1 MHKLGVLLVVS
12 ILLFVFGCGTFVY
25 ELSQISPNQID
36 LSQETQTMTTTMPL
50 FSAFICIT
58 MPTTMPDR
66 CRLYTKT
73 YLSSVGDV
81 RVVVDEMVE
90 DNQLPN
96 NSLVITYPKM
106 LHVVQ
111 DGDQLD
117 LQMDDYEMSKN
128 LQTIFDTFKSK
139 SYDEYCAKNGEI
151 HVSLR
156 YGKALK
162 DKITLVDDYY

>member
-1 MHKLGVLLVVS
+1 MRKLGVLLVVS

-36 LSQETQTMTTTMPL
+36 LSKETQTMT
-50 FSAFICIT
+50 
-58 MPTTMPDR
+58 TTMPDR

-117 LQMDDYEMSKN
+117 LQMDDYEISKN
-128 LQTIFDTFKSK
+128 LDTFKSK
-139 SYDEYCAKNGEI
+139 SYDEYYANNDEI

>member
-1 MHKLGVLLVVS
+1 MRKLGVLLVLS
-12 ILLFVFGCGTFVY
+12 ILLFVFGYGTFVY

-36 LSQETQTMTTTMPL
+36 LSQETQTMT
-50 FSAFICIT
+50 
-58 MPTTMPDR
+58 TTMPDR

-128 LQTIFDTFKSK
+128 L
-139 SYDEYCAKNGEI
+139 
-151 HVSLR
+151 
-156 YGKALK
+156 
-162 DKITLVDDYY
+162 

>member
-1 MHKLGVLLVVS
+1 MRKLGVLLVVS
-12 ILLFVFGCGTFVY
+12 ILLFVIGCGTFVY
-25 ELSQISPNQID
+25 ELSQISPNPID
-36 LSQETQTMTTTMPL
+36 LSKETQTMTTTMPD
-50 FSAFICIT
+50 SCH
-58 MPTTMPDR
+58 
-66 CRLYTKT
+66 LYTKT
-73 YLSSVGDV
+73 YLSSVGYV
-81 RVVVDEMVE
+81 RVVVDEMEE
-90 DNQLPN
+90 DDQLPD

-111 DGDQLD
+111 DEDKLD

-128 LQTIFDTFKSK
+128 LQTIFNTFKSK
-139 SYDEYCAKNGEI
+139 SYDEYCAKNNEI

>member
-1 MHKLGVLLVVS
+1 
-12 ILLFVFGCGTFVY
+12 
-25 ELSQISPNQID
+25 
-36 LSQETQTMTTTMPL
+36 
-50 FSAFICIT
+50 
-58 MPTTMPDR
+58 MPDS
-66 CRLYTKT
+66 CHLYTKT

-90 DNQLPN
+90 DDQLPD

-111 DGDQLD
+111 DEDKLD

>member
-1 MHKLGVLLVVS
+1 MRKLGILLVVS

-36 LSQETQTMTTTMPL
+36 LSQETQTMTTTMP
-50 FSAFICIT
+50 
-58 MPTTMPDR
+58 DR

-81 RVVVDEMVE
+81 RVVVD

-117 LQMDDYEMSKN
+117 LQMDDYEMSKD
-128 LQTIFDTFKSK
+128 LQTIFNTFKSK
-139 SYDEYCAKNGEI
+139 SYDEYYVNNDEI

-162 DKITLVDDYY
+162 DKITFVDDYY

>member
-1 MHKLGVLLVVS
+1 M
-12 ILLFVFGCGTFVY
+12 
-25 ELSQISPNQID
+25 
-36 LSQETQTMTTTMPL
+36 
-50 FSAFICIT
+50 
-58 MPTTMPDR
+58 
-66 CRLYTKT
+66 
-73 YLSSVGDV
+73 
-81 RVVVDEMVE
+81 E

-139 SYDEYCAKNGEI
+139 SYDEYYANNDEI

>member
-1 MHKLGVLLVVS
+1 MRKLGLLLVVS

-36 LSQETQTMTTTMPL
+36 LSKETQTMTTTMPD
-50 FSAFICIT
+50 S
-58 MPTTMPDR
+58 R
-66 CRLYTKT
+66 HLYTKT

-90 DNQLPN
+90 DDQLPD

-111 DGDQLD
+111 DEDKLD
-117 LQMDDYEMSKN
+117 LQMDDYEMSKESSN
-128 LQTIFDTFKSK
+128 HI
-139 SYDEYCAKNGEI
+139 
-151 HVSLR
+151 
-156 YGKALK
+156 
-162 DKITLVDDYY
+162 

>member
-1 MHKLGVLLVVS
+1 MRKLGVLLVVS

-36 LSQETQTMTTTMPL
+36 LSQETQTMT
-50 FSAFICIT
+50 
-58 MPTTMPDR
+58 TTMPDR

-106 LHVVQ
+106 LHIVQ
-111 DGDQLD
+111 DDDKLD
-117 LQMDDYEMSKN
+117 LQMDDYEMSKDFK
-128 LQTIFDTFKSK
+128 TIFNTFRTK
-139 SYDEYCAKNGEI
+139 SYDEYCANNDEI
-151 HVSLR
+151 HVSIR
-156 YGKALK
+156 YGKGLK
-162 DKITLVDDYY
+162 DKLLW

>member
-1 MHKLGVLLVVS
+1 MRKLGVLLVVS
-12 ILLFVFGCGTFVY
+12 ILLFVIGCGTFVY
-25 ELSQISPNQID
+25 ELSQISPNLID
-36 LSQETQTMTTTMPL
+36 LSKETQTMTTTMPD
-50 FSAFICIT
+50 SCH
-58 MPTTMPDR
+58 
-66 CRLYTKT
+66 LYTKT

-90 DNQLPN
+90 DDQLPD

-111 DGDQLD
+111 DEDKLD
-117 LQMDDYEMSKN
+117 LQMDDYKMSKDF
-128 LQTIFDTFKSK
+128 QTLFNTFRTK
-139 SYDEYCAKNGEI
+139 SYDEYYAKNNEI
-151 HVSLR
+151 HISIR

>member
-1 MHKLGVLLVVS
+1 MRKLGVLLVVS
-12 ILLFVFGCGTFVY
+12 ILLFVFGWGTFVY

-36 LSQETQTMTTTMPL
+36 LSKETQTMT
-50 FSAFICIT
+50 
-58 MPTTMPDR
+58 TTMPDR

-73 YLSSVGDV
+73 YLSSAGDV

>member
-1 MHKLGVLLVVS
+1 MRKLGVLLVVS
-12 ILLFVFGCGTFVY
+12 ILLFVIGCGTFVY
-25 ELSQISPNQID
+25 ELSQISPNLID
-36 LSQETQTMTTTMPL
+36 LSKETQTMTTTMPD
-50 FSAFICIT
+50 SCH
-58 MPTTMPDR
+58 
-66 CRLYTKT
+66 LYTKT
-73 YLSSVGDV
+73 YLSSVGYV

-90 DNQLPN
+90 DDQLPD

-111 DGDQLD
+111 DEDKLD

-128 LQTIFDTFKSK
+128 LQTIFNTFKSK
-139 SYDEYCAKNGEI
+139 SYDEYCAKNNEI

>member
-1 MHKLGVLLVVS
+1 MRKLGVLLVAS
-12 ILLFVFGCGTFVY
+12 ILLFVIGCGTFVY
-25 ELSQISPNQID
+25 ELSQISPNPID
-36 LSQETQTMTTTMPL
+36 LSKETQTMTTTMPD
-50 FSAFICIT
+50 SCH
-58 MPTTMPDR
+58 
-66 CRLYTKT
+66 LYTKT
-73 YLSSVGDV
+73 YLSSVGYV
-81 RVVVDEMVE
+81 RVVVDEMEE
-90 DNQLPN
+90 DDQLPD

-111 DGDQLD
+111 DEDKLD

-128 LQTIFDTFKSK
+128 LQTIFNTFKSK
-139 SYDEYCAKNGEI
+139 SYDEYCAKNNEI

>member
-1 MHKLGVLLVVS
+1 MRKLGLLLVVS

-36 LSQETQTMTTTMPL
+36 LSKETQTMTTTMPD
-50 FSAFICIT
+50 SCH
-58 MPTTMPDR
+58 
-66 CRLYTKT
+66 LYTKT

-90 DNQLPN
+90 DDQLPD

-111 DGDQLD
+111 DEDKLD

-128 LQTIFDTFKSK
+128 LQTIFNTFKSK
-139 SYDEYCAKNGEI
+139 RYDEVLCKNGEI
-151 HVSLR
+151 QVSIR
-156 YGKALK
+156 
-162 DKITLVDDYY
+162 

>member
-1 MHKLGVLLVVS
+1 MRKLGVLLVVS
-12 ILLFVFGCGTFVY
+12 ILLFVIGCGTFVY
-25 ELSQISPNQID
+25 ELSQISPNLID
-36 LSQETQTMTTTMPL
+36 LSKETQTMT
-50 FSAFICIT
+50 
-58 MPTTMPDR
+58 TTMPDR

-73 YLSSVGDV
+73 YLSSAGDV

-111 DGDQLD
+111 DEDKLD

>member
-1 MHKLGVLLVVS
+1 MRKLGVLLVAS
-12 ILLFVFGCGTFVY
+12 ILLFVFGVGTFVY
-25 ELSQISPNQID
+25 EFSQIRPHRMD
-36 LSQETQTMTTTMPL
+36 LSQETQTMTTSMPN
-50 FSAFICIT
+50 SA
-58 MPTTMPDR
+58 
-66 CRLYTKT
+66 RLYTKT

-81 RVVVDEMVE
+81 RVVVDEILE
-90 DNQLPN
+90 DDKLQDDA
-96 NSLVITYPKM
+96 LVITYPKM

>member
-1 MHKLGVLLVVS
+1 MRKLGLLLVVS

-36 LSQETQTMTTTMPL
+36 LSKETQ
-50 FSAFICIT
+50 
-58 MPTTMPDR
+58 TTMPDS
-66 CRLYTKT
+66 CHLYTKT

-90 DNQLPN
+90 DDQLPD

-111 DGDQLD
+111 DEDKLD

-128 LQTIFDTFKSK
+128 LQTIFNTFKSK
-139 SYDEYCAKNGEI
+139 RYDEYCAKNGEI
-151 HVSLR
+151 HVSIR
-156 YGKALK
+156 YGKSLK
-162 DKITLVDDYY
+162 DKITFVDDYY

>member
-1 MHKLGVLLVVS
+1 MRKLGLLLVVS

-25 ELSQISPNQID
+25 ELSLISPNQM
-36 LSQETQTMTTTMPL
+36 SKETQTMT
-50 FSAFICIT
+50 
-58 MPTTMPDR
+58 TTMPDR

-139 SYDEYCAKNGEI
+139 SYDEYYANNDEI